1 VSDVAQGRC
10 IVDRAA
16 GKVDWDAKSLIAIST
31 FNPKDDR
38 ICRRALALIECS
50 AFRFLTPLFEDLSDF
65 TRGSGMAIKK
75 AIQNRAKPLPLDL
88 QTYGGD

>member
-1 VSDVAQGRC
+1 MLRTEIPSKSQNSSAIRQNVVFVLGAGL
-10 IVDRAA
+10 DRVL
-16 GKVDWDAKSLIAIST
+16 GL
-31 FNPKDDR
+31 P
-38 ICRRALALIECS
+38 L
-50 AFRFLTPLFEDLSDF
+50 LTPLFEDLSDF

>member
-1 VSDVAQGRC
+1 VLRTEIPSKSQNSSAIRQNVVFVLGAGL
-10 IVDRAA
+10 DRVL
-16 GKVDWDAKSLIAIST
+16 GL
-31 FNPKDDR
+31 P
-38 ICRRALALIECS
+38 L
-50 AFRFLTPLFEDLSDF
+50 LTPLFEDLSDF